1 MSALVAI
8 IYNSLRL
15 YKELN
20 SKNSFSDKLLFI
32 RYDRSIRKL
41 VLQIVFSTFILLF
54 FWYLASRALNLE
66 LGYGHLTSRAGFGIS
81 HSFLSDYTS
90 NQSRWDAYIVGVINT
105 IRVSLVG
112 IALAT
117 LLGVLMGIARLSKN
131 FLVRSIATGYVEF
144 LRNTPLLIQ
153 IIFWQLVFLQ
163 FPQISKAWTFGG
175 FSLWS
180 NRGILLPLIKSD
192 ENGSLWAFIL
202 LVSFVVVLILRSYL
216 NKYKQEKVDFISPN
230 LISILI
236 FATILIAT
244 YFLLNIQLS
253 LDIPKLEINKY
264 GTYIPSG
271 GFTLTPEFSAILVA
285 LVMYTGTFIT
295 EIVRGSIQSLP
306 KGQTEAAQALGF
318 SSYQRITLII
328 LPQALRSI
336 IPPLT
341 NQYLN
346 LTKNSSL
353 SVAIAY
359 PDLFMVSRTIMNNA
373 GYALPMLFLILIT
386 FLTLSLIIS
395 LVMNLLN
402 NRVTRMGA

>member
-1 MSALVAI
+1 M
-8 IYNSLRL
+8 RL

-20 SKNSFSDKLLFI
+20 SKNTIADKLLFI
-32 RYDRSIRKL
+32 RYDRSVRKL
-41 VLQIVFSTFILLF
+41 LIQVVFSTFILIF
-54 FWYLASRALNLE
+54 FWYLISRALNLE
-66 LGYGHLTSRAGFGIS
+66 LGYAHLTSRSGFGIS
-81 HSFLSDYTS
+81 HTFLSDYTS
-90 NQSRWDAYIVGVINT
+90 NQSRWDAYIVGVVNT

-112 IALAT
+112 IFLAT
-117 LLGVLMGIARLSKN
+117 FLGVLMGIARLSKN
-131 FLVRSIATGYVEF
+131 FLVKSIATGYVEF

-175 FSLWS
+175 VSLWS

-192 ENGSLWAFIL
+192 ENGSLLAFIL
-202 LVSFVVVLILRSYL
+202 LISFILVLLLRSYL
-216 NKYKQEKVDFISPN
+216 NKYKEERTNFISPN
-230 LISILI
+230 LICVSIFGTVL
-236 FATILIAT
+236 LAT
-244 YFLLNIQLS
+244 YFLLNINLS
-253 LDIPKLEINKY
+253 LDTPKLEVNKY

-271 GFTLTPEFSAILVA
+271 GFTMTPEFLAILVA

-318 SSYQRITLII
+318 SPYQRITLII

-359 PDLFMVSRTIMNNA
+359 PDVFMVSRTIMNNA
-373 GYALPMLFLILIT
+373 GYALPMLFLILVT
-386 FLTLSLIIS
+386 FLILSLIIS
-395 LVMNLLN
+395 LVMNLVN
-402 NRVTRMGA
+402 NRVTRIGT

>member
-1 MSALVAI
+1 
-8 IYNSLRL
+8 LRL

-20 SKNSFSDKLLFI
+20 SKNSIADKILFI
-32 RYDRSIRKL
+32 RYDRSVRKL
-41 VLQIVFSTFILLF
+41 LIQVVFSTFILIF
-54 FWYLASRALNLE
+54 FWYLLSRALNLE

-81 HSFLSDYTS
+81 HTFLSDYTS
-90 NQSRWDAYIVGVINT
+90 NQSRWDAYIVGVVNT

-112 IALAT
+112 IFLAT
-117 LLGVLMGIARLSKN
+117 FLGVLMGIARLSKN
-131 FLVRSIATGYVEF
+131 FLVKSIATGYVEF

-175 FSLWS
+175 ISLWS

-192 ENGSLWAFIL
+192 ENGSILAFIL
-202 LVSFVVVLILRSYL
+202 LVSFILVLLLRSYL
-216 NKYKQEKVDFISPN
+216 NKYKEENPDFISPN
-230 LISILI
+230 LICFSI
-236 FATILIAT
+236 FATILLAT
-244 YFLLNIQLS
+244 YFLLNINLS
-253 LDIPKLEINKY
+253 LDTPKLEVNKY

-271 GFTLTPEFSAILVA
+271 GFTMTPEFLAILVA

-318 SSYQRITLII
+318 SPYQRITLII

-359 PDLFMVSRTIMNNA
+359 PDVFMVSRTIMNNA
-373 GYALPMLFLILIT
+373 GYALPMLFLILVT
-386 FLTLSLIIS
+386 FLSLSLIIS
-395 LVMNLLN
+395 LVMNLVN
-402 NRVTRMGA
+402 NRVTRIGT

>member
-1 MSALVAI
+1 M
-8 IYNSLRL
+8 RL

-20 SKNSFSDKLLFI
+20 SKNSIADKILFI
-32 RYDRSIRKL
+32 RYDRSVRKL
-41 VLQIVFSTFILLF
+41 LIQVVFSTFILIF
-54 FWYLASRALNLE
+54 FWYLLSRALNLE

-81 HSFLSDYTS
+81 HTFLSDYTS
-90 NQSRWDAYIVGVINT
+90 NQSRWDAYIVGVVNT

-112 IALAT
+112 IFLAT
-117 LLGVLMGIARLSKN
+117 FLGVLMGIARLSKN
-131 FLVRSIATGYVEF
+131 FLVKSIATGYVEF

-175 FSLWS
+175 ISLWS

-192 ENGSLWAFIL
+192 ENGSILAFIL
-202 LVSFVVVLILRSYL
+202 LVSFILVLLLRSYL
-216 NKYKQEKVDFISPN
+216 NKYKEENPDFISPN
-230 LISILI
+230 LICFSI
-236 FATILIAT
+236 FATILLAT
-244 YFLLNIQLS
+244 YFLLNINLS
-253 LDIPKLEINKY
+253 LDTPKLEVNKY

-271 GFTLTPEFSAILVA
+271 GFTMTPEFLAILVA

-318 SSYQRITLII
+318 SPYQRITLII

-359 PDLFMVSRTIMNNA
+359 PDVFMVSRTIMNNA
-373 GYALPMLFLILIT
+373 GYALPMLFLILVT
-386 FLTLSLIIS
+386 FLSLSLIIS
-395 LVMNLLN
+395 LVMNLVN
-402 NRVTRMGA
+402 NRVTRIGT

>member
-20 SKNSFSDKLLFI
+20 SKNRFSDKLLFI

-41 VLQIVFSTFILLF
+41 VLQIIFSTFILLF

-90 NQSRWDAYIVGVINT
+90 NQSRWDAYIVGVVNT

-131 FLVRSIATGYVEF
+131 FLVRNIATGYVEF

-202 LVSFVVVLILRSYL
+202 LASFVLVLILRSYL
-216 NKYKQEKVDFISPN
+216 NKYKEEKVDFISPN

-359 PDLFMVSRTIMNNA
+359 PDVFMVSRTIMNNA

-402 NRVTRMGA
+402 SRVTRIGA

>member
-20 SKNSFSDKLLFI
+20 SKNRFSDKLLFI

-41 VLQIVFSTFILLF
+41 VLQIIFSTFILLF

-90 NQSRWDAYIVGVINT
+90 NQSRWDAYIVGVVNT

-131 FLVRSIATGYVEF
+131 FLVRNIATGYVEF

-202 LVSFVVVLILRSYL
+202 LASFVLVLILRSYL
-216 NKYKQEKVDFISPN
+216 NKYKEEKVDFISPN

-359 PDLFMVSRTIMNNA
+359 PDVFMVSRTIINNA

-402 NRVTRMGA
+402 SRVTRIGA

>member
-41 VLQIVFSTFILLF
+41 VLQILFSTFILLF

-90 NQSRWDAYIVGVINT
+90 NQSRWDAYIVGVVNT

-216 NKYKQEKVDFISPN
+216 NKYKEEKVDLISPN
-230 LISILI
+230 LISISI
-236 FATILIAT
+236 FATILIIKST
-244 YFLLNIQLS
+244 
-253 LDIPKLEINKY
+253 
-264 GTYIPSG
+264 
-271 GFTLTPEFSAILVA
+271 
-285 LVMYTGTFIT
+285 
-295 EIVRGSIQSLP
+295 
-306 KGQTEAAQALGF
+306 
-318 SSYQRITLII
+318 
-328 LPQALRSI
+328 
-336 IPPLT
+336 
-341 NQYLN
+341 
-346 LTKNSSL
+346 
-353 SVAIAY
+353 
-359 PDLFMVSRTIMNNA
+359 
-373 GYALPMLFLILIT
+373 
-386 FLTLSLIIS
+386 
-395 LVMNLLN
+395 
-402 NRVTRMGA
+402 

>member
-32 RYDRSIRKL
+32 RYDRTIRKL
-41 VLQIVFSTFILLF
+41 VLQIIFSTFILLF

-216 NKYKQEKVDFISPN
+216 NKYKEEKVDLISPN
-230 LISILI
+230 LISISI

-244 YFLLNIQLS
+244 YLLLNIQLS

-402 NRVTRMGA
+402 SRVTRMGA